1 MPGTVLGTGDIMVK
15 KKKKI
20 YSLGSTV
27 VYKLL

>member
-15 KKKKI
+15 KKKI